1 MAGGE
6 PSPVVEETITF
17 SLHAEIYRVLGE
29 VQHVEGSDVIVD
41 WGLVRG
47 VDQAV
52 KQIVLLNNGRFPFT
66 WQAGWKKQVKP
77 TCACLAWPSSQIT
90 CLALHAV
97 RGSSQNI
104 TSVQS
109 PLAPMRMLD

>member
-1 MAGGE
+1 MHYKILQTCFAVQVMAGGE

-17 SLHAEIYRVLGE
+17 SLHAEVYRVLGE
-29 VQHVEGSDVIVD
+29 MQHVEGSDVIVD

-52 KQIVLLNNGRFPFT
+52 KQIVLLNNGRFPFI

-77 TCACLAWPSSQIT
+77 TCACLACPSSQHT
-90 CLALHAV
+90 
-97 RGSSQNI
+97 
-104 TSVQS
+104 
-109 PLAPMRMLD
+109 